1 MQIAKMFASLGFNV
15 DTSGLSKFKTALA
28 SARSEL
34 TNVGRGTKQTT
45 QQLRSLSR
53 ALDSVDARLN
63 KIKGSAVNK
72 NIRQGYEGI
81 ASSVRRVDKAFNSI
95 SANQKTTTKALGKI
109 HSSVIS
115 GAKHWDQYRISVLGV
130 RDALRQVR
138 VRLDD
143 IRARA
148 NIRVNIRDRNNGAGG
163 NGGSGGSG
171 GRGFGG
177 GFGRGGDGSN
187 DFSGGF
193 FRSMLPAVAL
203 GGGLPALGYLGK
215 EVVQR
220 GREQQKM
227 ENVLMF
233 SSKTNDNL
241 ADFND
246 SLQFVCKTALELGT
260 TSQEL
265 GKAFAQVNM
274 SAGDTLNKDQ
284 KKELFHDMSKSFV
297 TMGATKD
304 EQFLLYKAVNQMF
317 SLGRI
322 QAEEMNQLTGQG
334 LVPRQLV
341 YAAVKEAYGVKSNA
355 EVATLQKANK
365 LDPAKI
371 LPILFKA
378 MSAQADSSGAFQ
390 KYKESSLFQQNVMME
405 RLNQMSQNLMNSG
418 LDKFLASIFKKIVEL
433 IEKLEDVGTSLKE
446 ISTNIS
452 IFKKWLDE
460 VSNGN
465 SLLIGLL
472 LLMLIRFRKV
482 AQAIRITTLALKN
495 QSGMM
500 RAVSAIL
507 TGVFG
512 KAIAKFVLRFGLWGA
527 AIWAV
532 TEALAYL
539 GKELKKRDAGEWTVF
554 DTMGSNL
561 EILGLKF
568 DIFFARIQLGWLN
581 MKAYAKN
588 PLLFTP
594 YYGEKTVDSN
604 TLKPEKPKSKF
615 PFDVV
620 AGAIGTYL
628 QLSEGFSDRKGKTFE
643 ELTKQQSFNMPQRG
657 SRSQSPVTIV
667 APITLDLGKHVVRDV
682 VTIDVLM

>member
-15 DTSGLSKFKTALA
+15 DDTGLKKFKQSLA

-163 NGGSGGSG
+163 NGGAGGFGGNG

-177 GFGRGGDGSN
+177 GFGRGGAGSN
-187 DFSGGF
+187 DFAGGF

-203 GGGLPALGYLGK
+203 AGGLPSLGYLGK

-241 ADFND
+241 VDFND
-246 SLQFVCKTALELGT
+246 SLQFVRKTALELGT

-297 TMGATKD
+297 TMGASKD

-355 EVATLQKANK
+355 EVAALQKANK

-371 LPILFKA
+371 LPILFRA
-378 MSAQADSSGAFQ
+378 MSGQADSSGAFKAYQ
-390 KYKESSLFQQNVMME
+390 ESSLFQQNVLTE
-405 RLNQMSQNLMNSG
+405 RFNQASQSIMDNGADEMLAKLFSKLSELVELLTEFSMGAKAFKQG
-418 LDKFLASIFKKIVEL
+418 LDEM
-433 IEKLEDVGTSLKE
+433 T
-446 ISTNIS
+446 
-452 IFKKWLDE
+452 
-460 VSNGN
+460 NGN
-465 SLLIGLL
+465 GILSIALTLVIGLL
-472 LLMLIRFRKV
+472 F
-482 AQAIRITTLALKN
+482 
-495 QSGMM
+495 
-500 RAVSAIL
+500 
-507 TGVFG
+507 
-512 KAIAKFVLRFGLWGA
+512 
-527 AIWAV
+527 
-532 TEALAYL
+532 
-539 GKELKKRDAGEWTVF
+539 KKRKLV
-554 DTMGSNL
+554 
-561 EILGLKF
+561 
-568 DIFFARIQLGWLN
+568 
-581 MKAYAKN
+581 
-588 PLLFTP
+588 
-594 YYGEKTVDSN
+594 V
-604 TLKPEKPKSKF
+604 
-615 PFDVV
+615 DVV
-620 AGAIGTYL
+620 KRLGSFSGIMRVITAFMNGNLGQALLRLLKRFGAIGVAITAITYGFTQIGKALKGRSLGDWTWLDTLIMKWKIL
-628 QLSEGFSDRKGKTFE
+628 QLRLDTYIMSLRIMWSNTKAQLNPNGEFGETERYGQVYGEAPKLKQSGLPSRNAGVVQKKEASEENQKRQKALDNILKAPQKQGIPYVGAGSQWKTP
-643 ELTKQQSFNMPQRG
+643 KVVNDFNVFINGVSVPDNQISISGATR
-657 SRSQSPVTIV
+657 Q
-667 APITLDLGKHVVRDV
+667 
-682 VTIDVLM
+682 